1 MKIYDPKIHEQ
12 LELPVSPI
20 LEKSLQFLEKERL
33 DLRKYLWQI
42 EQTLKQIFQAA
53 WISRTELWNDVE
65 LCLNV
70 L

>member
-33 DLRKYLWQI
+33 DLRNYLWHI

-53 WISRTELWNDVE
+53 
-65 LCLNV
+65 
-70 L
+70 